1 MWRRPLFLWTLVL
14 VVILLVW
21 AVGLGSPQSPG
32 QSLSYSTFLNEVEAG
47 RVEQVIIRNNRL
59 EGRLKDGSSFV
70 TYAPTPPETASIRAW
85 AERGV
90 EVRVAPPGSGAS
102 WTDLI
107 TPLLMV
113 ALLFGLFYYFFRQP
127 REGGGGEGLGASLTK
142 SRAKVLTEAPK
153 VTFKDVAGAEEA
165 KEELKEIVEFL
176 KHPERFKQMGARI
189 PKGVLLVGPPG
200 SGKTHLARAVAGEAR
215 VPFITASGSDF
226 VEVFVGV
233 GAARVRDLFE
243 TARRHAPC
251 IVFIDEI
258 DAVGRKRGLSVGGGN
273 DEREQTLNQL
283 LVELDGFAKDA
294 NIVVMAATNRP
305 DVLDPALLR
314 PGRFDRQI
322 EVGAPDVKGREAILR
337 IHARGKPL
345 AEDVDLAA
353 LARRTPGF
361 VGADLE
367 NLLNEAAL
375 LAAREGRREITM
387 ADLEE
392 AADRVVMGPAKKS
405 LVLTERDRRITAF
418 HEAGHA
424 LAAHFLEHAEGVHK
438 ITIVPRARAL
448 GFMMPA
454 KEELLHWTKKRLLD
468 QIAVALAGRVAE
480 ELVFDDVTTGA
491 ENDFRQATELA
502 RRMITAWG
510 MHPEF
515 GTVAYAEREEG
526 YLGGYETRH
535 YSEETARRIDEA
547 VRELI
552 REQYARVRELLS
564 EKREVLERVAEA
576 LLEHETLT
584 AEMFE
589 RVVAGERPV
598 EEAPEEPRKEEER
611 PRRRVIPKVKPK
623 PGLGGA

>member
-1 MWRRPLFLWTLVL
+1 MQRPPLVAWILLL
-14 VVILLVW
+14 VVAA
-21 AVGLGSPQSPG
+21 AVSAFVLGSPQRVSGTLP
-32 QSLSYSTFLNEVEAG
+32 YSTFLSEIEAG
-47 RVEQVIIRNNRL
+47 RVTEVVIEGNRI
-59 EGRLKDGSSFV
+59 EGHLSDGSAFV
-70 TYAPTPPETASIRAW
+70 TFAPAPPETQVVRGW
-85 AERGV
+85 AERGIQ
-90 EVRVAPPGSGAS
+90 VRVRPPGGAS
-102 WTDLI
+102 PWMGLLVPLVAVGLLI
-107 TPLLMV
+107 LGFWYFSRNGRGAGDTGG
-113 ALLFGLFYYFFRQP
+113 AFGF
-127 REGGGGEGLGASLTK
+127 TK
-142 SRAKVLTEAPK
+142 SRARVLSEAPK

-176 KHPERFKQMGARI
+176 KHPERFHKMGARI

-200 SGKTHLARAVAGEAR
+200 SGKTHIARAVAGEAR

-226 VEVFVGV
+226 VEMFVGV

-283 LVELDGFAKDA
+283 LVELDGFTKET
-294 NIVVMAATNRP
+294 NIIVMAATNRP

-322 EVGAPDVKGREAILR
+322 EIGAPDVRGREEILR

-345 AEDVDLAA
+345 APDVDLAVV
-353 LARRTPGF
+353 ARRTPGF

-387 ADLEE
+387 ADLDE
-392 AADRVVMGPAKKS
+392 AADRVMMGPAKKS
-405 LVLTERDRRITAF
+405 MVLTERDKRITAY

-424 LAAHFLEHAEGVHK
+424 LAAHFLEHADPVHK
-438 ITIVPRARAL
+438 VTIVPRARAL

-454 KEELLHWTKKRLLD
+454 REELLHWTKKRLLD
-468 QIAVALAGRVAE
+468 QIAVALAGRAAE

-491 ENDFRQATELA
+491 ENDFRQATGLA
-502 RRMITAWG
+502 RRMITEWG

-515 GTVAYAEREEG
+515 GTVAYAEREES
-526 YLGGYETRH
+526 YLGGYENRR
-535 YSEETARRIDEA
+535 YSEATARRIDEA
-547 VRELI
+547 VKELMS
-552 REQYARVRELLS
+552 EQYARVKRLLE

-589 RVVAGERPV
+589 RVVRGEPAEPPAAAGP
-598 EEAPEEPRKEEER
+598 EEAEVK
-611 PRRRVIPKVKPK
+611 RRRVIPKIK
-623 PGLGGA
+623 PGGGALGGA

>member
-1 MWRRPLFLWTLVL
+1 MQRPPLVAWILLL
-14 VVILLVW
+14 VVAA
-21 AVGLGSPQSPG
+21 AVSAFVLGSPQR
-32 QSLSYSTFLNEVEAG
+32 LSGTLPYSTFLSEIEAG
-47 RVEQVIIRNNRL
+47 RVTEVIIEGNRI
-59 EGRLKDGSSFV
+59 EGHLSDGSAFV
-70 TYAPTPPETASIRAW
+70 TFAPAPPETQVVRGW
-85 AERGV
+85 AERGI
-90 EVRVAPPGSGAS
+90 EVRVRPPGGAS
-102 WTDLI
+102 PWMGLLVPLI
-107 TPLLMV
+107 AVGLLILGFWYFSRNGRG
-113 ALLFGLFYYFFRQP
+113 AGDSGGAFGF
-127 REGGGGEGLGASLTK
+127 TK
-142 SRAKVLTEAPK
+142 SRARVLSEAPK

-176 KHPERFKQMGARI
+176 KHPERFHKMGARI

-200 SGKTHLARAVAGEAR
+200 SGKTHIARAVAGEAR

-226 VEVFVGV
+226 VEMFVGV

-283 LVELDGFAKDA
+283 LVELDGFTKET
-294 NIVVMAATNRP
+294 NIIVMAATNRP

-322 EVGAPDVKGREAILR
+322 EIGAPDVRGREEILR

-345 AEDVDLAA
+345 APDVDLAVV
-353 LARRTPGF
+353 ARRTPGF

-387 ADLEE
+387 ADLDE
-392 AADRVVMGPAKKS
+392 AADRVTMGPAKKS
-405 LVLTERDRRITAF
+405 MVLTDRDKRITAY

-424 LAAHFLEHAEGVHK
+424 LAAHFLEHADPVHK
-438 ITIVPRARAL
+438 VTIVPRARAL

-454 KEELLHWTKKRLLD
+454 REELLHWTKKRLLD
-468 QIAVALAGRVAE
+468 QIAVALAGRAAE

-491 ENDFRQATELA
+491 ENDFRQATGLA
-502 RRMITAWG
+502 RRMITEWG

-515 GTVAYAEREEG
+515 GTVAYAEREES
-526 YLGGYETRH
+526 YLGGYENRR
-535 YSEETARRIDEA
+535 YSEATARRIDEA
-547 VRELI
+547 VKELMS
-552 REQYARVRELLS
+552 EQYARVKALL
-564 EKREVLERVAEA
+564 EAKREVLERVAEA

-589 RVVAGERPV
+589 RVVRGEPAEPPPAAGP
-598 EEAPEEPRKEEER
+598 EEAEVK
-611 PRRRVIPKVKPK
+611 RRRVIPKIK
-623 PGLGGA
+623 PGGGALGGA